1 MKSWIRH
8 AFSTWWLFR
17 SEVIVI
23 RVVLAACLMLAWAAM
38 CPAKDIYIAQ
48 NAAGRGDGADCANG
62 FAYSFFNDAAN
73 WGSGAAQI
81 GPGTTVHL
89 CGPITTFNGSGYDYL
104 TFRGSGASG
113 QPITLKWEPNAKL
126 SLPTCGSGSC
136 ILFSGRSYLV
146 LDGGSNGVVEE
157 TDNGSALGHQ
167 DRHTALYG
175 RPCNHCEFKNLAL
188 RNIYV
193 HSLASDDIGADG
205 LTASGPGV
213 SMHDMSCSHAS
224 GCFTISVSGADD
236 SVEMYNLESDNTN
249 HCMTVAANGA
259 GYALLSARIHDNSCR
274 DFANWDTT
282 SNAFH
287 HDGIHLY
294 ALGGAS
300 FHDVQVYDNFFGGDP
315 GVNAT
320 SFIYATGALSNSFFF
335 NNVMLTLADKYFN
348 NGVFCAGGEQI
359 AIYNNLILG
368 GTSASGLCLAAS
380 GTGIA
385 VRNNLVGKCSGLISL
400 APGTTFVDRG
410 LDHNVYGPGQN
421 WKSGSTFYYT
431 FEQWKAASG
440 EGSHSLTTPDLK
452 VDSYGRPQP
461 GSPAINAG
469 ANLSYHAIVPLNAD
483 KLGDPRSACS
493 AWDAGAYNHFPG
505 SLAAA
510 DSRLLATEP

>member
-1 MKSWIRH
+1 M
-8 AFSTWWLFR
+8 
-17 SEVIVI
+17 I
-23 RVVLAACLMLAWAAM
+23 RVFLAACLMLATAAI

-48 NAAGRGDGADCANG
+48 SAGGRGDGADCANAL
-62 FAYSFFNDAAN
+62 AYSFFNEVAN
-73 WGSGAAQI
+73 WGSEAAQI
-81 GPGTTVHL
+81 GPGVTVHL
-89 CGPITTFNGSGYDYL
+89 CGVITTFNGSAYDYL
-104 TFRGSGASG
+104 TFRGSGVSG
-113 QPITLKWEPNAKL
+113 QPITLKWEPNARL
-126 SLPTCGSGSC
+126 SVPTCGSGSC
-136 ILFSGRSYLV
+136 ILFSGKSYLV

-175 RPCNHCEFKNLAL
+175 RPCNHCEFKNLTL

-205 LTASGPGV
+205 LTVSGPGV

-236 SVEMYNLESDNTN
+236 SVEMYRLDSDNTN

-294 ALGGAS
+294 ALNGAS
-300 FHDVQVYDNFFGGDP
+300 FRDVQVYDNYFGGDP

-335 NNVMLTLADKYFN
+335 NNVMLTAADKYFN

-368 GTSASGLCLAAS
+368 GTSASGLCLATS

-385 VRNNLVGKCSGLISL
+385 IRNNLVGKCSGLISL
-400 APGTTFVDRG
+400 AAGTTFVDRG

-440 EGSHSLTTPDLK
+440 EGSHSLTTSDLK
-452 VDSYGRPQP
+452 VDAEGRPQP
-461 GSPAINAG
+461 GSPAINSG
-469 ANLSYHAIVPLNAD
+469 ANLSYHAIAALNAD
-483 KLGDPRSACS
+483 KMGNPRSACS
-493 AWDAGAYNHFPG
+493 AWDVGAYNHFRG

-510 DSRLLATEP
+510 DSWLLATKP

>member
-1 MKSWIRH
+1 MRKFLP
-8 AFSTWWLFR
+8 ACWL
-17 SEVIVI
+17 VI
-23 RVVLAACLMLAWAAM
+23 VLAAV

-48 NAAGRGDGADCANG
+48 NLAGRGDGADCANA

-73 WGSGAAQI
+73 WGAGAAQI

-89 CGPITTFNGSGYDYL
+89 CGVITTFNGSGYDYL

-126 SLPTCGSGSC
+126 SLPTCGSSSC

-146 LDGGSNGVVEE
+146 LDGGSDGVVEE

-175 RPCNHCEFKNLAL
+175 RPCNHCEFKNLTL

-205 LTASGPGV
+205 LTVSGPGI
-213 SMHDMSCSHAS
+213 SMHHMSCSQAS

-236 SVEMYNLESDNTN
+236 SVEMYNLEADNTN
-249 HCMTVAANGA
+249 HCFTLAANGA
-259 GYALLSARIHDNSCR
+259 GYTLLSARLHDNTCH

-282 SNAFH
+282 SNGFH

-294 ALGGAS
+294 ALNGAT
-300 FHDVQVYDNFFGGDP
+300 FQDVQVYNNVFSGDP

-320 SFIYATGALSNSFFF
+320 SFIYATGAISDSFYF
-335 NNVMLTLADKYFN
+335 NNVMLTATDKYFN
-348 NGVFCAGGEQI
+348 NGVFCAGGDHM

-380 GTGIA
+380 GTSMA
-385 VRNNLVGKCSGLISL
+385 VRNNIVGKCSGLVSL
-400 APGTTFVDRG
+400 AAGTTFVDRG

-421 WKSGSTFYYT
+421 WKSASTFYYT
-431 FEQWKAASG
+431 FEQWKAASS
-440 EGSHSLTTPDLK
+440 EGAHSRSVTDLK
-452 VDSYGRPQP
+452 VDSDGRPQP
-461 GSPAINAG
+461 GSPAISAG
-469 ANLSYHAIVPLNAD
+469 VNLSYHALAALNAD

-493 AWDAGAYNHFPG
+493 AWDAGAYNHYPG
-505 SLAAA
+505 PIA
-510 DSRLLATEP
+510 DLWPFQAPP

>member
-1 MKSWIRH
+1 MRTFLI
-8 AFSTWWLFR
+8 ACWLALA
-17 SEVIVI
+17 
-23 RVVLAACLMLAWAAM
+23 LAAVS
-38 CPAKDIYIAQ
+38 PAKDIYLAQ
-48 NAAGRGDGADCANG
+48 NTAGRGDGADCANA
-62 FAYSFFNDAAN
+62 FAYTFFNDAAN
-73 WGSGAAQI
+73 WGSGEAQI

-89 CGPITTFNGSGYDYL
+89 CGVITTFNGSTYDYL
-104 TFRGSGASG
+104 TFRGSGTSG
-113 QPITLKWEPNAKL
+113 QPIILKWEPNAKL
-126 SLPTCGSGSC
+126 SVPTCGSGSC
-136 ILFSGRSYLV
+136 ILFSGKSYLV
-146 LDGGSNGVVEE
+146 FDGGNNGVVEE
-157 TDNGSALGHQ
+157 TDNGSALGHR

-205 LTASGPGV
+205 LTVSGPGI
-213 SMHDMSCSHAS
+213 SMHHMSCSHAS

-236 SVEMYNLESDNTN
+236 SVEMYKLESDNTN
-249 HCMTVAANGA
+249 HCMTLAANGA
-259 GYALLSARIHDNSCR
+259 GYALVSARIHENDCH

-294 ALGGAS
+294 ALNGAT
-300 FHDVQVYDNFFGGDP
+300 FRDVQVYNNRFGGDP

-320 SFIYATGALSNSFFF
+320 SFIYATGAISNSFFF
-335 NNVMLTLADKYFN
+335 NNVMLTPAGMYFN
-348 NGVFCAGGEQI
+348 NGVFCVGGDQI

-385 VRNNLVGKCSGLISL
+385 VRNNLVGKCSGLVSL
-400 APGTTFVDRG
+400 AAGTTFVDRG

-440 EGSHSLTTPDLK
+440 EGAHSLTSADLK
-452 VDSYGRPQP
+452 VDADGRPQP
-461 GSPAINAG
+461 GSPAINTG
-469 ANLSYHAIVPLNAD
+469 ANLSYHAIAPLNAD

-505 SLAAA
+505 PIAA
-510 DSRLLATEP
+510 DFWPLGEIRHLLTQE